1 MVSAFPNHAG
11 LSRAL
16 FVLAFWAAFPSLST
30 AADTVFFVVRHAER
44 APGGG
49 DVPLSADG
57 QKRAEQLMQTLEHLG
72 VSGIYHT
79 STIRTTETAKPLAT
93 KLKVTPVVYADP
105 SQQWIDNLVSTSQG
119 KRTLIVG
126 HGNAVHQVVGRLI
139 GREVPPVG
147 DRFDALFIV
156 VISENEKSMVRL
168 SYGKSEPSN

>member
-1 MVSAFPNHAG
+1 MVSAFPSSAG

-16 FVLAFWAAFPSLST
+16 FLLAFWAALPAPGT

-72 VSGIYHT
+72 ISGIYQT
-79 STIRTTETAKPLAT
+79 STLRTTQTAKPLAT
-93 KLKVTPVVYADP
+93 KLNVTPVVYADP

-119 KRTLIVG
+119 KRMLIVA
-126 HGNAVHQVVGRLI
+126 HGNAVHQIVGRLV

-156 VISENEKSMVRL
+156 VISGEEKSMVRL
-168 SYGKSEPSN
+168 QYGKSEPSN